1 MAYAVATQQGLNGQ
15 GPDLV
20 ALWVKIW
27 WLYNT
32 YIYIHIIAYT
42 VYTLLNSK
50 ALLDTPQRE
59 FIRPLAP
66 SSVVFMELFRCLSC
80 KQTLGEKDQ
89 MFRCELLKGPFKLAF
104 DSGRFVVVLL

>member
-1 MAYAVATQQGLNGQ
+1 MAYTVATQQGLNGQ

-27 WLYNT
+27 WFYML
-32 YIYIHIIAYT
+32 YIHIHPWNPNDSCFCSKRPCFEGFTSKNTGHLDSRSIFF
-42 VYTLLNSK
+42 LLNSK

-59 FIRPLAP
+59 FVRPLAP

-80 KQTLGEKDQ
+80 K
-89 MFRCELLKGPFKLAF
+89 
-104 DSGRFVVVLL
+104 